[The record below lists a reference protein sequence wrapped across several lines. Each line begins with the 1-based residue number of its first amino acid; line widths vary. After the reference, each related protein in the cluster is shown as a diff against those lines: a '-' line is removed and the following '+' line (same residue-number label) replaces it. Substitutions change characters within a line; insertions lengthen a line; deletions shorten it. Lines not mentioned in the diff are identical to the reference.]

1 MLKEYHGVLSVEN
14 GNLMYDKRIF
24 DNVRRLI
31 VKNNR
36 TFKYDQ
42 KSIQCWIFLAL
53 KAFNLR

>member
-42 KSIQCWIFLAL
+42 KSIQC
-53 KAFNLR
+53 